1 MSNTFPIDVVVPWVF
16 ERPQDID
23 DQRIKAALNT
33 HVVYSEAHFRDY
45 GLFELW
51 VNLIKKNMPWV
62 RKIFVLIDNK
72 IPDGYELD
80 ERVIFVKHSEYI
92 FHKFLPTYNSNVI
105 EMNIDLLDDLS
116 EHFVLFNDDIFVLK
130 KMRYTD
136 FFTKDGLPKDVGAM
150 ICRAS
155 ENEFE
160 KSVISNMLILNWNF
174 EKKSVKKNFA
184 KYVSLKYGLRT
195 VIKSILSMP
204 WTGFTGWEDTHL
216 AIPYKKEEFINFHS
230 QFPDIKENIGKHKYR
245 HSDDVSHWLIRYI
258 RLARGEFSPSS
269 IKKMGKLVFLSEI
282 GTIKNEIS
290 QLTIVC
296 VNDDINSG
304 ETERFNEICRELKEL
319 ICSFIET

>member
-174 EKKSVKKNFA
+174 EKKKSVKKKF
-184 KYVSLKYGLRT
+184 
-195 VIKSILSMP
+195 
-204 WTGFTGWEDTHL
+204 
-216 AIPYKKEEFINFHS
+216 
-230 QFPDIKENIGKHKYR
+230 
-245 HSDDVSHWLIRYI
+245 
-258 RLARGEFSPSS
+258 
-269 IKKMGKLVFLSEI
+269 
-282 GTIKNEIS
+282 
-290 QLTIVC
+290 C
-296 VNDDINSG
+296 
-304 ETERFNEICRELKEL
+304 EIC
-319 ICSFIET
+319 IS